1 MNLNPLYELKE
12 RLESGIIAGVSLLS
26 EDFRLARAVEQI
38 EPLSKASPVFQ
49 KIYQS
54 AMQLLSDEGDRK
66 GDMLLDI
73 LGFVDA
79 VLTTQAVTEVEGSL
93 EPLEVAEGSL
103 CCEVPYS
110 QLAPLLL
117 ALSTSGSGHYSMIV
131 EAHDK
136 NPEIFSDYRLKTAL
150 VAGLNAGYSELAEQI
165 ERWLCEQDASLLP
178 LLKKGFD
185 PKGKKEMARRVHVV
199 EAIAGAGENAWYL
212 SMLPEAEKE
221 VRTALIQA
229 MRHSQE
235 NREIVQGFTKT
246 EKGNCKKAALW
257 SMARMEGTENLEFW
271 ESQIRKNPAAASKYL
286 AFSVS
291 DEISDLIAD
300 AVCRMLDGL
309 EEQAKNE
316 TIVLEEKDRAT
327 LQALFDSLLGKSSQK
342 MLDLYRRLASQNLL
356 AQIKTEDGKQV
367 EFDSGDTYYAYHD
380 NAKIPAPQYLAELL
394 LKSMIFNCDKRLFA
408 LAEELYQEHA
418 ERFLKPALAASL
430 LTKGAAETYD
440 KFSVWLT
447 EGRQLKKESQSQKLA
462 RQEIMDTFAKVA
474 WRKEKGCYQ
483 FLGCYHDEFQDQQ
496 IQVRHDLFERPDI
509 RWIELFTD
517 PAIKKTGMFHTY
529 RCVYSDADHFYDHF
543 TRDWDLILENLIC
556 PFDEDVCRM
565 LGNYF
570 YKRAQINV
578 SINNY
583 RKFFPLLQRCKF
595 SGGRG
600 LVVKGVQ
607 KVTFRFWDLLDL
619 LQSCPMPLSD
629 QVKELEEIKM
639 LVDDHKVTIS
649 GWNEEKYQDLR
660 TVLLK
665 KQEEQ
670 ETQKE

>member
-235 NREIVQGFTKT
+235 NREILQGFTKT

-408 LAEELYQEHA
+408 LAEELYQEHV
-418 ERFLKPALAASL
+418 F
-430 LTKGAAETYD
+430 
-440 KFSVWLT
+440 
-447 EGRQLKKESQSQKLA
+447 
-462 RQEIMDTFAKVA
+462 
-474 WRKEKGCYQ
+474 
-483 FLGCYHDEFQDQQ
+483 
-496 IQVRHDLFERPDI
+496 
-509 RWIELFTD
+509 
-517 PAIKKTGMFHTY
+517 
-529 RCVYSDADHFYDHF
+529 
-543 TRDWDLILENLIC
+543 
-556 PFDEDVCRM
+556 
-565 LGNYF
+565 
-570 YKRAQINV
+570 
-578 SINNY
+578 
-583 RKFFPLLQRCKF
+583 
-595 SGGRG
+595 
-600 LVVKGVQ
+600 
-607 KVTFRFWDLLDL
+607 
-619 LQSCPMPLSD
+619 
-629 QVKELEEIKM
+629 
-639 LVDDHKVTIS
+639 
-649 GWNEEKYQDLR
+649 
-660 TVLLK
+660 
-665 KQEEQ
+665 
-670 ETQKE
+670 